1 MKEMKWYE
9 SQSEQGI
16 SFKLLKRY
24 LERRIKSL
32 SFRSLLVVKVTNAY
46 IYVYITIL
54 SRGDRRSFSYIRV
67 FMKLFLHLEKVKDI

>member
-32 SFRSLLVVKVTNAY
+32 SFRSLLVVIY
-46 IYVYITIL
+46 IYNHIVQ
-54 SRGDRRSFSYIRV
+54 SNWRRSFSYIRV

>member
-1 MKEMKWYE
+1 MKELKWYE

-16 SFKLLKRY
+16 SFKLLRKY

-46 IYVYITIL
+46 IYIYITIL
-54 SRGDRRSFSYIRV
+54 SSPTGEGLLAISEY
-67 FMKLFLHLEKVKDI
+67 L

>member
-16 SFKLLKRY
+16 SFKLLKKY

-32 SFRSLLVVKVTNAY
+32 SFRSLLVVIY
-46 IYVYITIL
+46 IYITIL
-54 SRGDRRSFSYIRV
+54 SSPTGEGLLAISEY
-67 FMKLFLHLEKVKDI
+67 L

>member
-16 SFKLLKRY
+16 SFKLLKKY

-32 SFRSLLVVKVTNAY
+32 SFRSLLVVIY
-46 IYVYITIL
+46 IYIYNHIVQ
-54 SRGDRRSFSYIRV
+54 SNRRRSFSYIRV

>member
-16 SFKLLKRY
+16 SFKLLKKY
-24 LERRIKSL
+24 LERRIKPL
-32 SFRSLLVVKVTNAY
+32 SFRSLPVIIY
-46 IYVYITIL
+46 IYIYNHIVQ
-54 SRGDRRSFSYIRV
+54 SNRRRSFSCIRV

>member
-16 SFKLLKRY
+16 SFKLLKKY

-32 SFRSLLVVKVTNAY
+32 SFRSLLVVIY
-46 IYVYITIL
+46 IYITRL
-54 SRGDRRSFSYIRV
+54 SSPTGEGLLAISEY
-67 FMKLFLHLEKVKDI
+67 L

>member
-46 IYVYITIL
+46 IYIYNRIVQ
-54 SRGDRRSFSYIRV
+54 RRRSFSYIRV

>member
-16 SFKLLKRY
+16 SFKLLRKY

-46 IYVYITIL
+46 IYIYNHIVQ
-54 SRGDRRSFSYIRV
+54 SNRRRSFSYIRV
-67 FMKLFLHLEKVKDI
+67 FMKLFLHPEKVKDI

>member
-32 SFRSLLVVKVTNAY
+32 SFRSLVVVKVTNAY
-46 IYVYITIL
+46 IYIYIYITIL
-54 SRGDRRSFSYIRV
+54 SSPTGEGLLAISEY
-67 FMKLFLHLEKVKDI
+67 L